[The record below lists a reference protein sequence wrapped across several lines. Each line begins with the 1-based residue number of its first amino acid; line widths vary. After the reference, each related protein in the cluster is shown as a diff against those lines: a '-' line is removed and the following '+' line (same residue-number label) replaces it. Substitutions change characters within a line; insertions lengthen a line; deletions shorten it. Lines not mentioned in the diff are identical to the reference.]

1 LHLINQAENNIKKIN
16 QQTLFQIAE
25 AKKKNIERTRES
37 SLKMKAHFNE
47 TFNKLLN
54 SPLSS
59 ALLKIKEE
67 ILKSKNQLMLE
78 LITDLT
84 DLINDT
90 IKNNYSSY
98 TDFLLNGLKNIKF
111 IVDKPPEIIITLNS
125 RDHEFFSSKKELIET
140 IFKNKIKLEKSEK
153 EFTGGFIC
161 VVLASNISYNY
172 TIENQLKKKNSIIE
186 IEFSKIFSDSESD
199 IKDLENNYVQFI
211 QSQKLAAND
220 YLKDYE

>member
-54 SPLSS
+54 SSLSS